1 MSVVD
6 YSAPA
11 YVLTAF
17 KCLSKPVQRL
27 INFQEIHI
35 IITVEVFYEIVKFF
49 ALYILLKHCSERL
62 KSCSR
67 LLELKTQ
74 LVVLTTRMEMSCLWT
89 SHFNK
94 FLTLGK
100 ASVTLLITFTSNLSI
115 RYKPR
120 LLADRSDDVSMTRYD
135 LECTMRKELS
145 SSSSSRWTVTSA
157 RGQNVRQS
165 ETTEEG

>member
-17 KCLSKPVQRL
+17 KCLLKPVQRL

-35 IITVEVFYEIVKFF
+35 IITVEVFHEIVKFF

-74 LVVLTTRMEMSCLWT
+74 LVVLTTRMEMSCLRT

-100 ASVTLLITFTSNLSI
+100 ASVTLLITFTSITSLS
-115 RYKPR
+115 
-120 LLADRSDDVSMTRYD
+120 
-135 LECTMRKELS
+135 
-145 SSSSSRWTVTSA
+145 VTS
-157 RGQNVRQS
+157 QDVVVFS
-165 ETTEEG
+165 LIVLTT